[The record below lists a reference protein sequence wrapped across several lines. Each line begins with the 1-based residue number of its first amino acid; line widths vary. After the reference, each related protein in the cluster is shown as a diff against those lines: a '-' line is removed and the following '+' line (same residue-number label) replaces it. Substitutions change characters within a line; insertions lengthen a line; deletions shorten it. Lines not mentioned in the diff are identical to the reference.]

1 MVLESVKSG
10 FELFFQPPAKTIAGL
25 KSPLTSRPESEQRIN
40 TRGGGDVA
48 SLLVYTRFV
57 PRIGMKPIEGRVLVV
72 DDDPQIRRVMRTT
85 LEAKGHEVIEAG
97 SGEQALELAGSEKLE
112 LILLDFN
119 LPGRTGVET
128 CREIRSV
135 STAPVIMLTVRDASQ
150 DKIEALDAGA
160 CDYIT
165 KPFAMGELLARIRA
179 VLRRTPSPVLPG
191 IIRLKL
197 DDAEINFESRRVIVA
212 GSPIRL
218 TSKEFDLLLYLATHR
233 NRTVPHRELLREV
246 WGAEHVNERKYLRV
260 FVNRLRKKIEAH
272 PDDPKFLLTEPF
284 VGYRLQTPESAG

>member
-1 MVLESVKSG
+1 MAYQL
-10 FELFFQPPAKTIAGL
+10 A
-25 KSPLTSRPESEQRIN
+25 SP
-40 TRGGGDVA
+40 
-48 SLLVYTRFV
+48 RFV
-57 PRIGMKPIEGRVLVV
+57 PRTGMKPTEGRVLIV
-72 DDDPQIRRVMRTT
+72 DDDPQIRRVIRTT
-85 LEAKGHEVIEAG
+85 LEAQGHEVIEAG
-97 SGEQALELAGSEKLE
+97 SGEQALDLAGSEKLE

-128 CREIRSV
+128 CREIRTV
-135 STAPVIMLTVRDASQ
+135 STAPVIMLTVRDASE

-160 CDYIT
+160 CDYVT

-191 IIRLKL
+191 ITRLKL
-197 DDAEINFESRRVIVA
+197 DDAEINFESRRVIFA
-212 GSPIRL
+212 GNPVRL
-218 TSKEFDLLLYLATHR
+218 TSKEFDLLAYLAAHR

-246 WGAEHVNERKYLRV
+246 WGAEHVNQRKYLRV

-284 VGYRLQTPESAG
+284 VGYRLQTPESTG